1 MEALSIV
8 MWGVEELGVVGSGV
22 PFGFG
27 PHFSAPF
34 SSEDPCELLIRL
46 RLFPTPSGITRGFGC
61 LHNAM
66 SISSTKLILCSQ
78 IRVGETVVGRVN
90 VAEMLYDIEP
100 FSNCPTS

>member
-1 MEALSIV
+1 M
-8 MWGVEELGVVGSGV
+8 GVVGFDV
-22 PFGFG
+22 AFGFG

-46 RLFPTPSGITRGFGC
+46 RLFPISSGIIRGFGSG
-61 LHNAM
+61 HDAM
-66 SISSTKLILCSQ
+66 SISSTTLILCSH

-100 FSNCPTS
+100 FSNYPTS

>member
-8 MWGVEELGVVGSGV
+8 IWGVEEFGVAGFDVA
-22 PFGFG
+22 FGFG

-46 RLFPTPSGITRGFGC
+46 RLFGISSGIIRGFGGEC
-61 LHNAM
+61 KAM

-78 IRVGETVVGRVN
+78 IRVGDTVVGRVN

>member
-1 MEALSIV
+1 
-8 MWGVEELGVVGSGV
+8 MWGVEELGVAGSDV
-22 PFGFG
+22 AFGFG

-34 SSEDPCELLIRL
+34 SSEDPCELFIRL
-46 RLFPTPSGITRGFGC
+46 RLFPISSGIIRGFGRSC
-61 LHNAM
+61 EPM

-100 FSNCPTS
+100 FSNYPTS